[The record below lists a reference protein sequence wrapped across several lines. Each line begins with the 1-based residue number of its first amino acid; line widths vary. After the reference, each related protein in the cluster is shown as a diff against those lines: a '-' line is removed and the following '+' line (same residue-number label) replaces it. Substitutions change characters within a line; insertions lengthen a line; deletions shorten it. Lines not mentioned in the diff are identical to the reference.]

1 MFSNSE
7 LLLKVERTVDS
18 LKSTIIMLLKIRCL
32 AAIII
37 PALLCSQAY
46 SFVSINS
53 LVRRSQLRA
62 PKVESTNH
70 LQINNP
76 LVGNDITP
84 LSLYNSCNG
93 DVEQSHHIFDNV
105 DSKKKGR
112 CKKLVSVENHRHFLI
127 GVTLLLIG
135 MVSLPSSSFAIST
148 TTPADLKASLV
159 SILDKLASS
168 GTKGMVVYTLSFI
181 VWTMTIG

>member
-1 MFSNSE
+1 MIFQ

-70 LQINNP
+70 LHNP
-76 LVGNDITP
+76 LIDNDITSQ
-84 LSLYNSCNG
+84 SLYNSCNG
-93 DVEQSHHIFDNV
+93 DVEQSHQIFDNV

-112 CKKLVSVENHRHFLI
+112 RKKLISVENHRHFLI

-148 TTPADLKASLV
+148 TSPADLKASLV

>member
-1 MFSNSE
+1 MSGSIPSYCMLFQ

-53 LVRRSQLRA
+53 QRRSQLRA

-70 LQINNP
+70 LQMDNP
-76 LVGNDITP
+76 LIGNDITSQ
-84 LSLYNSCNG
+84 SLYNSCNG
-93 DVEQSHHIFDNV
+93 DLEQSYHIFDNV
-105 DSKKKGR
+105 DSKKKGLR
-112 CKKLVSVENHRHFLI
+112 KKLVSVENHRHFLI

-148 TTPADLKASLV
+148 TSPADLKASLV
-159 SILDKLASS
+159 SRRQ
-168 GTKGMVVYTLSFI
+168 TLSLR
-181 VWTMTIG
+181 